1 MITSRISI
9 DSLGAYL
16 DDSLPVI
23 PMLNSKSAASQRL
36 NGSRQAFRNGL
47 SAVRESLVR
56 STYDGNRAGIDAA
69 LRELGDQNAARTTWD
84 TLGITR
90 ELV

>member
-1 MITSRISI
+1 MGLVPPVDR
-9 DSLGAYL
+9 
-16 DDSLPVI
+16 LP
-23 PMLNSKSAASQRL
+23 LQRATDEALQRL
-36 NGSRQAFRNGL
+36 QAQEQAAMHF
-47 SAVRESLVR
+47 E
-56 STYDGNRAGIDAA
+56 IDAA